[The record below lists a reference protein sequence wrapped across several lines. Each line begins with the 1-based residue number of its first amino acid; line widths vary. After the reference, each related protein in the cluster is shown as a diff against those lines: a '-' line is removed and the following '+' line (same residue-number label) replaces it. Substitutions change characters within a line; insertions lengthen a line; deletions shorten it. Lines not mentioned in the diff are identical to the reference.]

1 MGGGG
6 LFIPTVD
13 VESLDELGIVLYL
26 ALLFLPKISSSFTTD
41 YKRVYKV
48 PSSLLLLFAYD

>member
-26 ALLFLPKISSSFTTD
+26 ALLFLPKISSSFTVCR
-41 YKRVYKV
+41 KHVYPFGCACV
-48 PSSLLLLFAYD
+48 HFI